1 MLPTPVFLP
10 GEFHGQRIP
19 YSPWDQKESDTTEG
33 QRLSLSLSPVS
44 TPYTCYSS
52 CKCLLFIAFILWQRT
67 RWWDGRTDSKDMS
80 FSKLQEIVKDRK
92 AWCAAIHGVTKNQTQ
107 LSNWSIARMPKIAA
121 QVSVL
126 KRPRNPVGGPWTL
139 VAWVSGCQS
148 WLCNLGWAAEPVTWF
163 SPFELGVRIVPTL

>member
-19 YSPWDQKESDTTEG
+19 YSPWDQKESDTTER

-80 FSKLQEIVKDRK
+80 FSKLQEIVKDRE
-92 AWCAAIHGVTKNQTQ
+92 AWCAVVHGVLKSQKGLYNRTKNCFHRNI
-107 LSNWSIARMPKIAA
+107 LSEFIM
-121 QVSVL
+121 
-126 KRPRNPVGGPWTL
+126 
-139 VAWVSGCQS
+139 
-148 WLCNLGWAAEPVTWF
+148 NLGCPTNAAEWILNNLWMLVD
-163 SPFELGVRIVPTL
+163 